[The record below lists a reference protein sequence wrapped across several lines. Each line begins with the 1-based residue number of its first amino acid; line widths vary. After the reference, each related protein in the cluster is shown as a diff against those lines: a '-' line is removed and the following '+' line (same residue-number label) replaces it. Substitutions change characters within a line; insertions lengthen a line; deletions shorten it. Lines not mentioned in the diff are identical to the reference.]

1 MVATEDKPYILIRQL
16 EVQIA
21 SLRKD
26 LSTVRQ
32 CYYEV
37 VDQRNKAFEEV
48 SRLRAI
54 RTKDLKEG
62 EGNGN

>member
-21 SLRKD
+21 SLRED
-26 LSTVRQ
+26 LSTVQQ

-37 VDQRNKAFEEV
+37 VDQRNKALEEV
-48 SRLRAI
+48 ARLRAI
-54 RTKDLKEG
+54 LAKDLKRG
-62 EGNGN
+62 GDNG